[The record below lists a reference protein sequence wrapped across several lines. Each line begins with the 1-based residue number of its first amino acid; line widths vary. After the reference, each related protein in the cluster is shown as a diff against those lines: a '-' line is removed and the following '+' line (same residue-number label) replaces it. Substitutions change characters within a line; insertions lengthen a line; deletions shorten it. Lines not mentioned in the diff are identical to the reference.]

1 MTSPET
7 EKMLRLENENRRLQ
21 RAVEELSIINEI
33 AIAITSTQS
42 LDKIVDLIVQKC
54 VKHLKVEQA
63 AVMLLNK
70 QGEEQHFRT
79 MIRKGDTASEI
90 LPFRLDQQLTGWMLR
105 HQKPLL
111 INDFP
116 ADDRFSTESE
126 GVFPI
131 VSLLSV
137 PLTLKGRMIGLLATF
152 NKKTKEGYSSDDQRL
167 LSIIAAQSAQVI
179 ENARLYEEEQKLLRM
194 NEQVRLASEIQLGL
208 LPKTAPQ
215 VEGYD
220 ITGISCPAQVVGGDY
235 FDFIPEEKN
244 RLAVCLGDVCGK
256 GLPAALLMANLQAT
270 IRGQVLL
277 KPHPK
282 DCLGR
287 SNKLLFQSTARTK
300 FATLFY
306 GILDSRKHQM
316 TYANAGHNR
325 PILFRG
331 GGEPRIFDTSG
342 VALSLMENSQYEE
355 SIIDFHPGELL
366 LIYSDGLTEAMNEM
380 NEEYGE
386 ERLIEVVHQH
396 FPKSTEELTEV
407 IVQSVKKFAGT
418 RIQSDDITLVLIKR
432 TN

>member
-7 EKMLRLENENRRLQ
+7 EKMLRLENETRRLQ

-70 QGEEQHFRT
+70 KGEERQFRT

-90 LPFRLDQQLTGWMLR
+90 LPFRLDQQLTGWMLK
-105 HQKPLL
+105 HQTPLL

-116 ADDRFSTESE
+116 SDDRFSTESD

-167 LSIIAAQSAQVI
+167 LSIIAAQSTQVI

-208 LPKTAPQ
+208 LPKTSPQ
-215 VEGYD
+215 IEGYD
-220 ITGISCPAQVVGGDY
+220 ITGISYPAQVVGGDY

-256 GLPAALLMANLQAT
+256 GLPAALLMASLQAT

-287 SNKLLFQSTARTK
+287 SNQLLFQSTTRTK

-325 PILFRG
+325 PILFRA
-331 GGEPRIFDTSG
+331 GEKPRVFDTTG

-386 ERLIEVVHQH
+386 ERLVEVVNRH
-396 FPKSTEELTEV
+396 FLKSSEELTEV
-407 IVQSVKKFAGT
+407 IVQSVKKFAGN

-432 TN
+432 IN